1 MTPVP
6 SFRLFSRLYRFFSG
20 RRKTLFAATA
30 ILIALGGAA
39 LRNIEIREDIE
50 SMLPDDASDVARDF
64 RLLQS
69 APFTRKIL
77 ITLAGGPG
85 TDPATLLASADRL
98 AEALPSPDIVRAT
111 TGPAD
116 PGGVFLSSLAR
127 SLPGLVTPGDMATLE
142 EWSEGGS
149 VGSRL
154 RDSYEKLLSP
164 EGWALKDAIRA
175 DPLSFRTLA
184 LEKMG
189 YLNMIPNMRL
199 LDGHFVSADRK
210 SALVIADTSVPVT
223 DSQGARRLLD
233 HIAKQTA
240 AVVPPEI
247 KASLV
252 CGHRYALA
260 NAEGIRRDLYVILG
274 LASLAVLAIYL
285 FYLRSP
291 GAVWVF
297 LVPGAALV
305 VASGVIAAVSENV
318 SAITLGFGGVLLGI
332 ADEFAMHVYFS
343 CRKGG
348 DRVAAVIGEI
358 SRPVLFGGMAT
369 LASFAVMLGS
379 SLPGQ
384 RQLAIYTMTGILA
397 SLVLSLVVLPHVI
410 RPARRSDRPAPV
422 AAGLRPFPPRRRVV
436 AVWLLLLAACLWQS
450 TKIRFDGDLR
460 SLSLVPPELREAE
473 RELSE
478 TWGDV
483 RDKAILFSA
492 GKDLDAALAV
502 NDRLFRLLSG
512 RIPEGQLVSLAPILP
527 SRETQ
532 IANLERWSEFWSGG
546 AAARLAASLRREGES
561 LGFSGNAFAPFLA
574 SLEASPGVRT
584 ADDLRAGGLGEM
596 IDSLILRASGTVQ
609 VMTLVPDTPEGIAAL
624 ARDLG
629 SLPDVRLV
637 SPSRFGDH
645 LGKTIRK
652 DFTSYLLL
660 TSLLVLALVVVVFR
674 QPEKILLAL
683 VPVVTGLASMLGIMG
698 LLGIGFNLFNIVATI
713 LIIGLCVDYGI
724 FMVCKITEGSD
735 HAADRAV
742 LVSGLTTLAGFGSLV
757 LARHPAMHSI
767 GLTVLLGI
775 GFGIAAALLVVPAL
789 HGRGNG

>member
-6 SFRLFSRLYRFFSG
+6 SFPLFARLYRFFSG

-30 ILIALGGAA
+30 LLIALGGAA
-39 LRNIEIREDIE
+39 LWNIDLREDIE
-50 SMLPDDASDVARDF
+50 SMLPDDTSDVARDF

-69 APFTRKIL
+69 APFTRKIV
-77 ITLAGGPG
+77 ITLTGGPR
-85 TDPATLLASADRL
+85 TEPAVLLATADRL
-98 AEALPSPDIVRAT
+98 AKALSSPDIVSVS

-116 PGGVFLSSLAR
+116 FGGGFLPALAR
-127 SLPGLVTPGDMATLE
+127 SLPSLVTPGDMATLE
-142 EWSEGGS
+142 AWSEGGN

-164 EGWALKDAIRA
+164 EGWALKGAIRA
-175 DPLSFRTLA
+175 DPLSFHTLA

-189 YLNMIPNMRL
+189 YLNLIPNMRL

-210 SALVIADTSVPVT
+210 NALVIADTPVPIT
-223 DSQGARRLLD
+223 DSKGAARLLD

-240 AVVPPEI
+240 AAVPPEI
-247 KASLV
+247 KTSLV

-260 NAEGIRRDLYVILG
+260 NAEGINRDLYVILS

-285 FYLRSP
+285 FYLRSLS
-291 GAVWVF
+291 AICVF

-305 VASGVIAAVSENV
+305 IASGVIATVSKNV
-318 SAITLGFGGVLLGI
+318 FAITLGFGGVLLGI
-332 ADEFAMHVYFS
+332 ADEYAMHVYFS

-348 DRVAAVIGEI
+348 DNLAAVIGEI

-369 LASFAVMLGS
+369 LASFAVMLVS

-384 RQLAIYTMTGILA
+384 RQLAVYTLTGILA
-397 SLVLSLVVLPHVI
+397 SLALSLIVLPHVI
-410 RPARRSDRPAPV
+410 RPARLPARPPQA
-422 AAGLRPFPPRRRVV
+422 AAGLRLPAPRRWIV
-436 AVWLLLLAACLWQS
+436 ALWLLLLAACLWQS
-450 TKIRFDGDLR
+450 TKIRFNGDLR
-460 SLSLVPPELREAE
+460 TLSLVPPELREAE
-473 RELSE
+473 RKLSE

-483 RDKAILFSA
+483 RGKAILFSG
-492 GKDLDAALAV
+492 GKDLDAALAT

-512 RIPEGQLVSLAPILP
+512 KIPEGQIVSLAPILP

-532 IANLERWSEFWSGG
+532 IASLQRWSEFWRGG
-546 AAARLAASLRREGES
+546 RAARLAASLRREGTS
-561 LGFSGNAFAPFLA
+561 LGFSGNAFTPFLA
-574 SLEASPGVRT
+574 SLEEVPNVRT
-584 ADDLRAGGLGEM
+584 VDDLRAEGLGEM
-596 IDSLILRASGTVQ
+596 IDSLTLRAPGLVQ

-637 SPSRFGDH
+637 SPSRFGDN

-660 TSLLVLALVVVVFR
+660 TSLLVIALVVSVFR
-674 QPEKILLAL
+674 QPKKILLAL
-683 VPVVTGLASMLGIMG
+683 VPVVTGLIAMLGIMG
-698 LLGIGFNLFNIVATI
+698 LLGIDFNQFNIVATI

-724 FMVCKITEGSD
+724 FMVCKVTEGSD

-775 GFGIAAALLVVPAL
+775 GFGITAALLVVPAL
-789 HGRGNG
+789 HGKGTA